1 MDEGSIQQEK
11 RIDAVLER
19 IPSWATPAALLGIPA
34 IMAILSLLS
43 PKFYANVVWK
53 YYWGPI
59 VVDGSEAHVLCTA
72 GNARQLADGKFWFW
86 SYERW
91 GCTDPTGVAA
101 LSGYNAVNTL
111 SWVVLLFVCVIGIA
125 QLLYRFKVPMNPQ
138 MIMAA
143 TAWVITG
150 SIIHV
155 LQDAQLFGQPLE
167 FLMITPPVWLIFG
180 AFGVGSMI
188 LGVYY
193 RHIHATTG
201 SMERALQKAWFH
213 IIFFVILYTGLWY
226 AQWEQIM
233 VYINPI
239 SVALAAAVAFF
250 TLRVMSERNKAIE
263 PWYPVVTFSIG
274 WFITAVLYYAS
285 YWNNPWPPKTPDFDL
300 NFAIWLVPGLAGA
313 VTGIVFLVAR
323 QLKARGKEA
332 AGAFLQPI
340 NLFLVFS
347 QMVDAFSTAVGVD
360 LSTYIEKHVLSEA
373 VRQGFEKLSRS
384 LGWAF
389 GEAHPTFIGF
399 ASVKLLVSLLVI
411 YAIDVSG
418 KEDTERMPT
427 LMNLVKMAVIIVG
440 IGPGVR
446 NTLRMTLGI

>member
-1 MDEGSIQQEK
+1 MQQEK

-19 IPSWATPAALLGIPA
+19 IPSWAVPAVLLGIPA
-34 IMAILSLLS
+34 LLAILSMIS
-43 PKFYANVVWK
+43 KAFYNNVVWK

-59 VVDGSEAHVLCTA
+59 VTDGSEAHVLCTA
-72 GNARQLADGKFWFW
+72 GNPRQLADGQFLFWN
-86 SYERW
+86 YERW
-91 GCTDPTGVAA
+91 TCSDPGGVAA
-101 LSGYNAVNTL
+101 LSGYNLVNTL

-180 AFGVGSMI
+180 AFGVGSML

-213 IIFFVILYTGLWY
+213 IIFFVIIYTALWY
-226 AQWEQIM
+226 AQWEQVL
-233 VYINPI
+233 VYISPLW
-239 SVALAAAVAFF
+239 VALSAAVAFF
-250 TLRVMSERNKAIE
+250 ALRIMSERNRAIE

-274 WFITAVLYYAS
+274 WFLTALIYYGS

-313 VTGIVFLVAR
+313 VTGVVFLVAR

-373 VRQGFEKLSRS
+373 VREGFERLSRGI
-384 LGWAF
+384 GWSF
-389 GEAHPTFIGF
+389 GEEHPTFIGF
-399 ASVKLLVSLLVI
+399 ASVKLAVSLLVI

-418 KEDTERMPT
+418 KEDTKRMPT